1 MDLYSLTRRVADN
14 QRKIDAQTG
23 EARAVL
29 TRRAALVEDIAA
41 LSEQVTHLD
50 QAAALLNSLGEQR
63 QAQAQGVIEELVTQ
77 GLQTV
82 FDETLSFHIVSG
94 TKGKNAVIDFV
105 IRTTLG
111 EKVIDTPVLDARGG
125 GMAAVVGF
133 LLRLVV
139 LALQS
144 KDSGGKLLVLDETFA
159 HVSAEYLPGVSQ
171 FLRQVVDEFGL
182 QIIMVTHQTELI
194 EDADVVYR
202 FTQSQGKTKA
212 ARADG

>member
-1 MDLYSLTRRVADN
+1 MDIELLRQQVETN
-14 QRKIDAQTG
+14 QRKIDAAVG

-29 TRRAALVEDIAA
+29 ARGNALRDEIKNLTQEIED
-41 LSEQVTHLD
+41 LD
-50 QAAALLNSLGEQR
+50 KAAALLNSMGEQR
-63 QAQAQGVIEELVTQ
+63 QAQAQGVIETLVTQ
-77 GLQTV
+77 GLQTI
-82 FDETLSFHIVSG
+82 FDETLSFHIVSSV
-94 TKGKNAVIDFV
+94 KGKSPVIDFV

-111 EKVIDTPVLDARGG
+111 GKVIDTPVMDARGG
-125 GMAAVVGF
+125 GLAAVVGF

-139 LALQS
+139 LSLQT
-144 KDSGGKLLVLDETFA
+144 KDFGHKLLVLDETFA

-202 FTQSQGKTKA
+202 FSQTQGKTKA
-212 ARADG
+212 VRVDG